1 MKLPV
6 RILLVLLCAALILA
20 MPFVLSSPNML
31 NDIKMELMN
40 DGEEEIDFGRLFLST
55 ARAEDELEEETL
67 DEGEFSSHPEW
78 ALPLDF
84 SVPPEPKADQD
95 TENGDE
101 DESIRVKIE
110 HQEMDDGTKMHVA
123 YVQIADASQLRTGV
137 ANPEK
142 LGSSRTSTVSALAK
156 KYNAVIAINGD
167 NYVDAPKKTTFEYRM
182 TEKIRSKTNNLKDI
196 LIIDDLGDFH
206 LFIKS
211 QGLHKDDKPYFVD
224 TMKAEGRKVVNAF
237 TFGPALVKDG
247 ELLTIDEHY
256 GYNPHGREPRTAIGQ
271 TGPLS
276 YVMVLVE
283 GRTSGNDKAGTSQ
296 QKLAQIMY
304 DLGCIQAYNL
314 DGGNTSEMI
323 MCGPADEYGKLT
335 EKFYYEGDQVASD
348 RQQKDIIYFATAVP
362 ESEW

>member
-67 DEGEFSSHPEW
+67 EEGEFSSHPEW

-84 SVPPEPKADQD
+84 SVPPEPKADRY
-95 TENGDE
+95 TENGYE

-142 LGSSRTSTVSALAK
+142 LGSSKTSTVSALAK

-196 LIIDDLGDFH
+196 LIIDDQGDFH
-206 LFIKS
+206 LFRKS
-211 QGLHKDDKPYFVD
+211 KGVKEFP
-224 TMKAEGRKVVNAF
+224 AELKKMNRKLVNAF
-237 TFGPALVKDG
+237 TFGPALVIDG
-247 ELLTIDEHY
+247 ELCEIDEEY

-271 TGPLS
+271 MGKLS
-276 YVMVLVE
+276 YVFVIIE
-283 GRTSGNDKAGTSQ
+283 AKDRSGSSGFSQ
-296 QKLAQIMY
+296 TKLGEFMHE
-304 DLGCIQAYNL
+304 LGCQQAFNL
-314 DGGNTSEMI
+314 DGGNSAEMVFGGQI
-323 MCGPADEYGKLT
+323 IKGMPGGDERGL
-335 EKFYYEGDQVASD
+335 S
-348 RQQKDIIYFATAVP
+348 DIIYFASA
-362 ESEW
+362 EQ